1 MLEHLTCKPLGDTL
15 DLRDFKMQKI
25 INSIVPGDLLVYCP
39 DHLESKNHD
48 IGIIYS
54 IEDIYLS
61 PQIKTKM
68 KKFKIFWNRSCIHD
82 EYSEKTLIRKLK
94 QTINRKKI
102 IFLIKHN
109 EK

>member
-1 MLEHLTCKPLGDTL
+1 
-15 DLRDFKMQKI
+15 MQKI
-25 INSIVPGDLLVYCP
+25 INSIVPGDFLVYCP
-39 DHLESKNHD
+39 DDFESKNHD

-54 IEDIYLS
+54 IEYMCLS

-68 KKFKIFWNRSCIHD
+68 RKFQIFWNRSCIYD
-82 EYSEKTLIRKLK
+82 EYSETTLIRKLK